1 MKPDVCRAF
10 FMGVPALFRVC
21 KDQIPATPSGFR
33 LHAVPASIP
42 HATRLQIN
50 CIAAIVQH
58 SGFQF
63 SIPFSPVKHLA

>member
-1 MKPDVCRAF
+1 MFVGLFLWRA
-10 FMGVPALFRVC
+10 GVILFQLRLEN
-21 KDQIPATPSGFR
+21 PATPSGFR

-50 CIAAIVQH
+50 CVAAIVQH